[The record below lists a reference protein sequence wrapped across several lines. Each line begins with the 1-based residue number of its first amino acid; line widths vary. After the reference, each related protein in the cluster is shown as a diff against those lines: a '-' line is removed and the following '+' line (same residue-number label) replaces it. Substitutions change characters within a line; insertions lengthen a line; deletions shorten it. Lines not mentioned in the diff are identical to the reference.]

1 MSSRRADTTKAGS
14 VEIPADRHVSPQTQ
28 LQTKSTESSE
38 AELAL
43 HAEVR
48 ALRSEL
54 DEAKRKVSR
63 LSQEIRE
70 LNPRLEA
77 SEREKETLKETVS
90 QLEEAKR
97 QQERALE
104 KINKEVADPFPL
116 ITLSTAAALLLNRS
130 SDTKIPH

>member
-1 MSSRRADTTKAGS
+1 M
-14 VEIPADRHVSPQTQ
+14 SPQNQ

-38 AELAL
+38 AELVL

-48 ALRSEL
+48 GLRSEL

-63 LSQEIRE
+63 LSQESRE
-70 LNPRLEA
+70 LNSRLDA
-77 SEREKETLKETVS
+77 SEREKETLKEAVG

-104 KINKEVADPFPL
+104 KIHKEVADSFPL
-116 ITLSTAAALLLNRS
+116 ITLLAAAALLLNGS
-130 SDTKIPH
+130 SDTKITH

>member
-1 MSSRRADTTKAGS
+1 M
-14 VEIPADRHVSPQTQ
+14 SPQNQ

-48 ALRSEL
+48 GLRSEL
-54 DEAKRKVSR
+54 DEAKRKLSR

-70 LNPRLEA
+70 LNSRLEA
-77 SEREKETLKETVS
+77 SEREKETLKGSVG

-104 KINKEVADPFPL
+104 KINKEVADSFPL
-116 ITLSTAAALLLNRS
+116 VTLPAAAALLLDAS
-130 SDTKIPH
+130 AHTKITH